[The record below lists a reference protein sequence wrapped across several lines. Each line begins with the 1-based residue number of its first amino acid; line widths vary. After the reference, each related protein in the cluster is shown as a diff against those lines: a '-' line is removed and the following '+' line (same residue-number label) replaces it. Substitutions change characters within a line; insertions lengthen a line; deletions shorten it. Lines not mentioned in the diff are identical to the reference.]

1 MYGAGL
7 TLGAGVLF
15 KARRLGK
22 SRINVA
28 KLHKQ
33 NDVYKRRIAGGRATA
48 DCGLCARADAC
59 RARASTLRSIY

>member
-22 SRINVA
+22 SRI
-28 KLHKQ
+28 KQ
-33 NDVYKRRIAGGRATA
+33 NDVYKRNGYGY
-48 DCGLCARADAC
+48 G
-59 RARASTLRSIY
+59 